1 MKVRLKLFATFRQY
15 LPAGATGS
23 GVEMEVPAGTRVSE
37 LLARAGVP
45 QEESPM
51 ILVNGRGIDSDRM
64 LVEGDV
70 VAVFPAMAGG

>member
-1 MKVRLKLFATFRQY
+1 VRVWLKLFATFRQY
-15 LPAGATGS
+15 LPPEAKGS
-23 GVEMEVPAGTRVSE
+23 AVELEVPAGTRVSE
-37 LLARAGVP
+37 LLSGAGVP

-51 ILVNGRGIDSDRM
+51 ILVNGRGVDPAQV